1 MKVEVNGKEYTL
13 SKVKTGPMLKI
24 LPRLDG
30 EESAQAQL
38 EMVAACL
45 GVEAS
50 EVEGFD
56 FTDYV
61 DIQRKVLEVNAL
73 GNEVA

>member
-1 MKVEVNGKEYTL
+1 MKVNVSGKEYTL
-13 SKVKTGPMLKI
+13 SKIKTGPMLKI

-30 EESAQAQL
+30 DESVQAQL

-45 GVEAS
+45 GVETS

-56 FTDYV
+56 FKDYV

>member
-1 MKVEVNGKEYTL
+1 MKTEVNGKEYTL
-13 SKVKTGPMLKI
+13 GKIKTGPMLKI

-30 EESAQAQL
+30 EEAAQAQL

-45 GVEAS
+45 GVEVS
-50 EVEGFD
+50 EVEALD
-56 FTDYV
+56 FSDYLV
-61 DIQRKVLEVNAL
+61 LQRKVLEVNAL